1 MKNVIVTNNF
11 NNIDLVGGKAYNL
24 NILKK
29 NKINVPNFFVVS
41 SKIYELYLNKKL
53 DFNYIKNYINKYC
66 DDNFKKGT
74 LFSVRSS
81 ANVEDSDNMSYAGQ
95 FKSYLNIKQE
105 EIFNYIKKCWDF
117 ASKKGNIKM
126 AVIIQQ
132 MVESEIS
139 GVGFTAN
146 PAGILN
152 EAVITAGK
160 GLGNN
165 IVEDKIATITYY
177 YNLNDNIY
185 YSEKHEETI
194 ELSKKEIEII
204 INSIKQI
211 KKIFNKYMDIE
222 WAISKNKLYILQ
234 ARPITTLGK
243 KEIIVLDNSNIV
255 ESYPNISLE
264 LTQSVAKRLYSF
276 TFTEIFRQ
284 LLGDKEIEKHLDIFK
299 NVVESVNGRIYYR
312 ISNWYTFFQ
321 FLPFN
326 NKIIKV
332 WQEML
337 GVMDKK
343 VIYNKNKIGIYL
355 KLKLLIKAI
364 RLLKRNNTTM
374 DMVEREYKKVE
385 EWHDKNML
393 LKNKYSNKELFEI
406 NNELASNTTKLAALA
421 LINDMYTFIFTS
433 LTKSLSKNKKYNEN
447 ISYYI
452 SNISNLESMKPL
464 SMLNEITKNIRT
476 DEKIYLEF
484 ININT
489 NNEFYNFIE
498 KHKNNSNIKSLKEY
512 IKIYGDR
519 TLEELKL
526 ETKTY
531 RTDPILLVEKIKN
544 NEILTINEKEYKLNI
559 KCNFILKWCIKNTI
573 KGISQRE
580 MTRIN
585 RTKTFG
591 MARENFIQIAENLV
605 NSKVLNNKEDIFY
618 IEYDELEKYINSKNI
633 NLKQLVEKR
642 KYEYTENK
650 KIPDYSRLVFD
661 GKIFNKRIYSNVVTN
676 YKGSNVLTGTPVSS
690 GITTGECLIIN
701 DIKNIGNVKNKILVT
716 KTTDPGWA
724 FLIKDAAGLIAERG
738 SILSHTAIISRE
750 LGVPAV
756 VNVKNITDILKNG
769 EKIKLDANKGEVEI
783 LRKDFKKCTK

>member
-1 MKNVIVTNNF
+1 MKNVIVTKNF

-29 NKINVPNFFVVS
+29 NNINVPNFFVVS
-41 SKIYELYLNKKL
+41 SKIYEQYLNKKL

-146 PAGILN
+146 PAGLLN

-185 YSEKHEETI
+185 YSEKYEETI

-393 LKNKYSNKELFEI
+393 IKNKYSNKELFEI

-421 LINDMYTFIFTS
+421 LVNDMYTFIFTS

-464 SMLNEITKNIRT
+464 NMLNEITKNIRT

-498 KHKNNSNIKSLKEY
+498 KHKNNSNIKALKEY

-559 KCNFILKWCIKNTI
+559 KCNFILKWCIKNTL

-618 IEYDELEKYINSKNI
+618 IEYDELEKYINSKSI

-783 LRKDFKKCTK
+783 LRKDL

>member
-1 MKNVIVTNNF
+1 MKNVIVTKNF

-29 NKINVPNFFVVS
+29 NNINVPNFFVVS
-41 SKIYELYLNKKL
+41 SKIYEQYLNKKL

-464 SMLNEITKNIRT
+464 NMLNEITKNIRT

-498 KHKNNSNIKSLKEY
+498 KNKNNSNIKALKEY

-618 IEYDELEKYINSKNI
+618 IEYDELEKYINSKSI
-633 NLKQLVEKR
+633 NLKQLAEKR

-783 LRKDFKKCTK
+783 LRKDL

>member
-1 MKNVIVTNNF
+1 MKNVIVTKNF

-29 NKINVPNFFVVS
+29 NNINVPNFFVVS

-95 FKSYLNIKQE
+95 LKSYLNIKQE

-146 PAGILN
+146 PAGLLN

-185 YSEKHEETI
+185 YSEKYEETI

-374 DMVEREYKKVE
+374 DMVKREYKKVE

-421 LINDMYTFIFTS
+421 LVNDMYTFIFTS

-464 SMLNEITKNIRT
+464 NMLNEITKNIRT

-498 KHKNNSNIKSLKEY
+498 KNKNNSNIKALKEY

-618 IEYDELEKYINSKNI
+618 IEYDELEKYINSKSI
-633 NLKQLVEKR
+633 NLKQLAEKR

-783 LRKDFKKCTK
+783 LRKDL